1 MTRPVRDDLGEMPIA
16 GYSMVVADFCDLHH
30 FPPTFLDIPVGTR
43 FLLRLDVSQWHGE
56 ELEDHTDR
64 TQDEPDVR
72 C

>member
-1 MTRPVRDDLGEMPIA
+1 
-16 GYSMVVADFCDLHH
+16 
-30 FPPTFLDIPVGTR
+30 
-43 FLLRLDVSQWHGE
+43 LRLDVSQWHGE